1 MRVER
6 CTDADRFVAL
16 AGPFL
21 GAHEAT
27 HNLQLGLLS
36 RLRAEP
42 LLYGAEPFF
51 AVALEGVEVAGTIMR
66 TPPFGVILSRAASDA
81 AVDALAYAAAAAF
94 AELPG
99 AVGPTDVAARF
110 AATWCSL
117 TGQTGR
123 ISMRQGVHAAAH
135 VAELPS
141 VPGRMRRA
149 LPEERPLLGSW
160 IRAFAEESLHSA
172 HYPVDPEESIARRER
187 DPDGAWLVWDDDGPV
202 SLAGVGNRTPTG
214 IRVGPVYTPPERRGR
229 GYATA
234 LVAALTREQL
244 ALGRRFCFLF
254 TDLANPTSNAIYAR
268 IGYEPVTDW
277 DQWELSGPPRSD

>member
-1 MRVER
+1 VRVER
-6 CTDADRFVAL
+6 CPDADRFVAL

-21 GAHEAT
+21 AAHEAT

-36 RLRAEP
+36 RLRVEP

-51 AVALEGVEVAGTIMR
+51 AVALAGGEVAGTIMR
-66 TPPFGVILSRAASDA
+66 TPPFGVILSRATSDA
-81 AVDALAYAAAAAF
+81 AVDALAHATAAAF

-110 AATWCSL
+110 AATWCAL

-123 ISMRQGVHAAAH
+123 ISMRQGVHCAAR
-135 VAELPS
+135 VTELPPA
-141 VPGRMRRA
+141 PGRMRRA
-149 LPEERPLLGSW
+149 TPDERPLLVAW
-160 IRAFAEESLHSA
+160 TRAFAEESLDPTLH
-172 HYPVDPEESIARRER
+172 PVDPEESVARRER
-187 DPDGAWLVWDDDGPV
+187 DPDGAWLLWDDDGPV

-214 IRVGPVYTPPERRGR
+214 IRVGPVYTPPEQRRH

-268 IGYEPVTDW
+268 IGYEPVADW
-277 DQWELSGPPRSD
+277 DQWELVSSRRSA